1 MAQIFFNGKSYN
13 SVDEMPANE
22 KQTYEQMMGM
32 FVDKNGNGIP
42 DFLEGDLVK
51 NISNIYSASQSIRF
65 DGNTYTNY
73 DQLPPEV
80 QAKVKSA
87 FSQMAGMGFIQPNN
101 YEEHTNKYTVHN
113 DDYIKQTPFVSR
125 EYNPVIQEEGSSNFK
140 TWLIA
145 GIVIMACLGIMAVAV
160 FAFMFL

>member
-13 SVDEMPANE
+13 SIDEMPANE

-42 DFLEGDLVK
+42 DFLEGDMVQ
-51 NISNIYSASQSIRF
+51 NISNIYTASKSIHF

-80 QAKVKSA
+80 QSKVKSA
-87 FSQMAGMGFIQPNN
+87 FSKMAGMGFIHPNA
-101 YEEHTNKYTVHN
+101 YEQHANPHRVHN
-113 DDYIKQTPFVSR
+113 EDYIKQTPFVSR
-125 EYNPVIQEEGSSNFK
+125 EYNPVIQEEGSSNFR
-140 TWLIA
+140 TWLIV
-145 GIVIMACLGIMAVAV
+145 GIIIMACLGVMAVAV